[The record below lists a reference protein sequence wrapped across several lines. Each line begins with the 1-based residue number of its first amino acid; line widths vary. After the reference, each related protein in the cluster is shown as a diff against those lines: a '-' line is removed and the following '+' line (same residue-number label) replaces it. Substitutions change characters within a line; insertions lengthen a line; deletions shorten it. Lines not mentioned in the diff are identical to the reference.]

1 MSFDFTTLITD
12 RTQADVAAAK
22 DLMGRITRGT
32 ATEADLAVWNG
43 AALRGAYNY
52 TDLNRVGAAVNAL
65 AETLAEHGYFPRCR
79 LRTDW
84 TESEWMEPNTAA
96 EYLAAVAEIRS
107 QFAQMSTTPV
117 GPEQLLPLGVAKAN
131 AIEQILVDAERVLRT
146 SLAAQVA
153 SAQVL
158 VFSGFAVY
166 PQGTEDVFD
175 TNGMA
180 ATQDRQA
187 VYTADGYL
195 VYLGGNV

>member
-12 RTQADVAAAK
+12 RTQADVAYAK
-22 DLMGRITRGT
+22 ALESRIRSGI
-32 ATEADLAVWNG
+32 ATETDLAEWNG

-96 EYLAAVAEIRS
+96 EYLDAVAEIRS
-107 QFAQMSTTPV
+107 QFAQMASTPEA
-117 GPEQLLPLGVAKAN
+117 PEQLIPLGVAKAN
-131 AIEQILVDAERVLRT
+131 AIEQILVDAERVLRA
-146 SLAAQVA
+146 SLAVQVA

-166 PQGTEDVFD
+166 PQRSKAAASDSARLGT
-175 TNGMA
+175 
-180 ATQDRQA
+180 A
-187 VYTADGYL
+187 V
-195 VYLGGNV
+195 LGVMRLGKE

>member
-22 DLMGRITRGT
+22 DLMGRITSDT
-32 ATEADLAVWNG
+32 ATEADLAAWNG

-65 AETLAEHGYFPRCR
+65 AETLTEHGYFPRRR

-84 TESEWMEPNTAA
+84 TESEWLEPNTAA
-96 EYLAAVAEIRS
+96 EYLDAVAEIRS
-107 QFAQMSTTPV
+107 QFAQLSTTPV
-117 GPEQLLPLGVAKAN
+117 VPEQLIPLGVAKAN
-131 AIEQILVDAERVLRT
+131 AIEQILVDAERVLRA
-146 SLAAQVA
+146 SIAVQVA

-166 PQGTEDVFD
+166 PQRGKTATNDSARLGT
-175 TNGMA
+175 
-180 ATQDRQA
+180 A
-187 VYTADGYL
+187 V
-195 VYLGGNV
+195 LGVMRLGKE